1 MKKFLLISGLAV
13 AAMVSCTKNEVYV
26 SENNDAQIS
35 FNAPVVQLN
44 TKAVPGEQ
52 PNKANGKYSTSEKF
66 SVYAY
71 WTATAYQAGDWGTK
85 PYMNNVEVE
94 YDSTIGAG
102 TTIVGGWAPA
112 DAYYWPKTGVLT
124 FAAYS
129 PSDVEGTVAYG
140 AEGLTVTGFTVKDT
154 PADQYD
160 FMYAERSYNRKA
172 STNQSVAG
180 TGHTAQSYNGVDLMF
195 HHALS
200 SIVFKVKADED
211 ITNTKFTVKKIEIL
225 NAQNKGDFAEK
236 ITDGPAYTSAPEW
249 ANTTGKVNYV
259 AWEGTQELA
268 VKTSTNTPG
277 YVGLTNANDIILL
290 PQAFANTANG
300 NVKVKITYS
309 IKRTAADAPEI
320 DGQVAEFDL
329 STNNKVTE
337 GGLTKTIDKWEMGK
351 RYTYNLLFS
360 LDKIYFAPEVTNW
373 VEVNMDPISVK

>member
-44 TKAVPGEQ
+44 TKAVAGEEG
-52 PNKANGKYSTSEKF
+52 KNGVKYSTDESF
-66 SVYAY
+66 NVYAS
-71 WTATAYQAGDWGTK
+71 WTAADYAAGDWGTSL
-85 PYMNNVEVE
+85 YMNNVKVS
-94 YDSTIGAG
+94 YDRDLT
-102 TTIVGGWAPA
+102 GWAPS

-129 PSDVEGTVAYG
+129 PSDVAGTVAYG
-140 AEGLTVTGFTVKDT
+140 AAGLTVTGFEVEATTDK
-154 PADQYD
+154 QYD

-236 ITDGPAYTSAPEW
+236 ITDGPDYTSAPEW

-268 VKTSTNTPG
+268 VKTSTNTPD
-277 YVGLTNANDIILL
+277 YVGLTNVNDILLL
-290 PQAFANTANG
+290 PQAFRNANG

-337 GGLTKTIDKWEMGK
+337 GGVTKTIDKWEMGK

-373 VEVNMDPISVK
+373 VDVNMDPITVK

>member
-44 TKAVPGEQ
+44 TKAVAGEQ
-52 PNKANGKYSTSEKF
+52 PKADGKYSTAESF
-66 SVYAY
+66 NVYAS
-71 WTATAYQAGDWGTK
+71 WTKEDYAAGNWGTSL
-85 PYMNNVEVE
+85 YMDNVKVSH
-94 YDSTIGAG
+94 DTGLN
-102 TTIVGGWAPA
+102 GWAPA

-140 AEGLTVTGFTVKDT
+140 AKGLTVTGFTVKDT
-154 PADQYD
+154 PAEQYD
-160 FMYAERSYNRKA
+160 FMYAERSYNRKS
-172 STNQSVAG
+172 STNESEAG
-180 TGHTAQSYNGVDLMF
+180 HGHTAQSYSGVDLVF

-200 SIVFKVKADED
+200 SIVFKVKANKD
-211 ITNTKFTVKKIEIL
+211 ITNTKFTVKKVEIL

-236 ITDGPAYTSAPEW
+236 ITDGTAYVSAPEW
-249 ANTTGKVNYV
+249 SNTTGKVDYV
-259 AWEGTQELA
+259 AWAGSQDLA
-268 VKTSTNTPG
+268 VGNGTDETS
-277 YVGLTNANDIILL
+277 YVGLTNVTDIILL

-309 IKRTAADAPEI
+309 ITRTAEGSPEI

-329 STNNKVTE
+329 SNNYEGTE
-337 GGLTKTIDKWEMGK
+337 AGVKKAISEWEMGK
-351 RYTYNLLFS
+351 RYTYNILFD
-360 LDKIYFAPEVTNW
+360 LEKIYFAPEVTNW
-373 VEVNMDPISVK
+373 VDVNMDPISVK